1 MLRVYRQWIIDMPAS
16 KEILKKSKSLSLLKF
31 NSGSEKSSLE
41 LMVSRPLPCKFLTKV
56 QGWLGIHIWK
66 LSESSLDWVDFGD
79 DVIFRNSRLS
89 FPESKL
95 ALMGSNLCKG
105 YNHGFYIKRDIWMLI
120 FLYLTYWTYYCYYH
134 SDLQIWVDSLWI
146 ASIAYWSWWMP

>member
-1 MLRVYRQWIIDMPAS
+1 MPAS

-79 DVIFRNSRLS
+79 DVIFRNSRPT
-89 FPESKL
+89 FPEVKL
-95 ALMGSNLCKG
+95 TLKEE
-105 YNHGFYIKRDIWMLI
+105 I
-120 FLYLTYWTYYCYYH
+120 
-134 SDLQIWVDSLWI
+134 
-146 ASIAYWSWWMP
+146 